1 MTDDL
6 GLFTDPDTR
15 HEDRARGKSEAAAAR
30 RAQRR
35 RKRTI
40 LWVVVA
46 LVLAGGGAG
55 AYYGYRTLSGIGSYD
70 DFTGSGESDVVVEVK
85 DGDLVTTIATTLKE
99 QGVVASARA
108 FTEAGANDDRVTA
121 IQPGFY
127 LMKTKMSGA
136 AAVTRMVDKASKV
149 VPLEVKGGYVLHDI
163 TSPDGK
169 ITKGILAQLSDAS
182 CVELDGT
189 KKCVTPEQLRD
200 AADNADATAL
210 GIPDWALADVNNAPK
225 PNRLEGLIL
234 PGLYHLKP
242 GADAVELLKSVLTT
256 SLGRL
261 QSYGIPSG
269 SAKTGFRPY
278 EVLVISSLIEKEGLT
293 KDFGKVSRVIYN
305 RLARGQLLEL
315 DSTVNYKL
323 DRPVITTSDE
333 DRARSGPY
341 NTYNADTKGLPPT
354 PIGSPS
360 REAVQAAITP
370 EDGTWLFFVK
380 CQKDGTSCF
389 TNTHDEHQA
398 VSDKA
403 QREGVF

>member
-1 MTDDL
+1 VNDDL

-15 HEDRARGKSEAAAAR
+15 QEDRARVKSEAAAAR
-30 RAQRR
+30 RAKRR

-46 LVLAGGGAG
+46 LVLTGGGAG

-70 DFTGSGESDVVVEVK
+70 DFAGAGETDVVVEVK
-85 DGDLVTTIATTLKE
+85 DGDLVTTIATTLKD

-136 AAVTRMVDKASKV
+136 AAVSRMVDKASKV

-163 TSPDGK
+163 TSPEGK

-182 CVELDGT
+182 CVELDGA

-200 AADNADATAL
+200 AADNADPVAL
-210 GIPDWALADVNNAPK
+210 GIPDWALADVANAPR
-225 PNRLEGLIL
+225 PNRLEGLIV

-242 GADAVELLKSVLTT
+242 GADAVELLKSVITT

-278 EVLVISSLIEKEGLT
+278 EVLVIASLIEKEGLT

-354 PIGSPS
+354 PIGSPG

-403 QREGVF
+403 QEEGVF